1 MNNSHEGKLLWYG
14 MDHSSFL
21 TYVKYL
27 FQLLLCVFYG
37 IFSLIFHLCIFCYS
51 HFFSF
56 IILFLRESLVFINCH
71 IMLKCVLNYFKGENI
86 WKLWRIAWLRKKSLK
101 LFLQASGSFMVVV
114 VYASWNQ
121 FFKKKFNLPHVRIVA
136 VSWIE
141 EKCYTLII

>member
-21 TYVKYL
+21 TYAKYL

-37 IFSLIFHLCIFCYS
+37 IFSLIFRLYIFCYS

-101 LFLQASGSFMVVV
+101 LYPLKRAKDFNGLVDLSKSIWNTLTKV
-114 VYASWNQ
+114 VYWVISLKQGHSRN
-121 FFKKKFNLPHVRIVA
+121 
-136 VSWIE
+136 SE
-141 EKCYTLII
+141 